1 MVCDGRN
8 DKDHQKGMPMIYH
21 LRILLTAAI
30 IVEAF
35 HGIYHHPRCRGEY
48 SSHSATIIRR
58 CSRDAVTT
66 AAHQK
71 RRGDEDR
78 NDDDDHPKKKSSSST
93 AHLIFPGGGI
103 YFYWQAGVVTFLRE
117 NGYNLRETSMTGA
130 SAGALTATLAATG
143 VDFYEATDLALSLAD
158 RAGVWKRSGGLQG
171 IWGELI
177 YEWLHELIPATAVV
191 EIDSKRNKLT
201 LLLTPF
207 PNVWDRKLKVSSFH
221 DKNDLINANMAS
233 IHLPWFLDSKMTAT
247 FRGQSV
253 IDGSFLATAEDYA
266 HHHDRAGRVEES
278 SNNNIVM
285 DFKMDPLYRD
295 QNLLSFIETVD
306 PSKIRQMLE
315 DGKCYAQ
322 RLEEQGYFTPLT
334 KL

>member
-1 MVCDGRN
+1 MTRII
-8 DKDHQKGMPMIYH
+8 KGMPMIY
-21 LRILLTAAI
+21 LLSILLTAAI

-35 HGIYHHPRCRGEY
+35 HGIYHHPR
-48 SSHSATIIRR
+48 SSHSATIRR
-58 CSRDAVTT
+58 RSRDAVT

-71 RRGDEDR
+71 PSGDVDR
-78 NDDDDHPKKKSSSST
+78 NNDDNDDHPKKKSSSST

-117 NGYNLRETSMTGA
+117 NGYNLQATTMTGA
-130 SAGALTATLAATG
+130 STGALTATLAATG

-177 YEWLHELIPATAVV
+177 YEWLHELIPATTAVV
-191 EIDSKRNKLT
+191 EHQHDEQRRWDGNDNHRNKLT
-201 LLLTPF
+201 LLVTPF
-207 PNVWDRKLKVSSFH
+207 PDVWDRKLQVSSFH
-221 DKNDLINANMAS
+221 DKNDLIAANMAS
-233 IHLPWFLDSKMTAT
+233 IHLPWFLNSQLTAT
-247 FRGQSV
+247 FRGRSV
-253 IDGSFLATAEDYA
+253 IDGSFLAQAEDYA
-266 HHHDRAGRVEES
+266 HPVRAVRVEES
-278 SNNNIVM
+278 CSNIVV

-315 DGKCYAQ
+315 DGKRYAQ
-322 RLEEQGYFTPLT
+322 RLEEQGYFTPLA